1 MADEKFLFYR
11 GSFLFLSLVLNHQLG
26 RQLVICEMSPTHETD
41 TERSWNR
48 TFRLTFE
55 TFTCFRL
62 FTKWYSCVHV
72 ALCTL
77 ASLLKTSQL
86 SPFWF
91 CSIVFII
98 TLFFC
103 TRIHN
108 LSNTDT
114 LGWWPTRPTISKRQ
128 YLTWPLLWRHPQDK
142 KTRCNMSRVYIHNN
156 ACWCVNNNF
165 ALISSKLFY
174 TFILGWNAQ
183 MTAFLKSIM

>member
-91 CSIVFII
+91 CSIFFII

-114 LGWWPTRPTISKRQ
+114 LGRPDRTSQSVSIWHDRSSGATLRTKK
-128 YLTWPLLWRHPQDK
+128 LDATWAEFTSTTTL
-142 KTRCNMSRVYIHNN
+142 VG
-156 ACWCVNNNF
+156 V
-165 ALISSKLFY
+165 
-174 TFILGWNAQ
+174 
-183 MTAFLKSIM
+183 